1 MDQINITELLI
12 DRLSAKLF
20 ATYKKT
26 FGSLKPEYA
35 EIITWSVQLAL
46 ETISLSD
53 ALYHNMEH
61 TTFVTLVGQEILRG
75 KHIKEGNISPLDW
88 LHCTISL
95 LCHDI
100 GYIKG
105 ICKYDEPLKNIY
117 STGKKDET
125 FEVPSGSTDAGLTKY
140 HVDRGKAFV
149 KQRFENHPIID
160 YRIIQQNIELT
171 RFPVPNDDDHKDTK
185 GFPGVVRGADLL
197 GQMSDPRYLQ
207 KIPALFYEFKET
219 GHFEMWKTPED
230 LQKGYPTFFWKGVYP
245 YVQDCISYLKTT
257 TNGRQYLANLY
268 SNVFIVEHKL

>member
-1 MDQINITELLI
+1 
-12 DRLSAKLF
+12 
-20 ATYKKT
+20 
-26 FGSLKPEYA
+26 
-35 EIITWSVQLAL
+35 
-46 ETISLSD
+46 
-53 ALYHNMEH
+53 MEH

-105 ICKYDEPLKNIY
+105 IIKHDDPSKNLY
-117 STGKKDET
+117 STGIEDKTVEI
-125 FEVPSGSTDAGLTKY
+125 PSGSTDAGLTKY

-149 KQRFENHPIID
+149 KQRFENHPIIN
-160 YRIIQQNIELT
+160 YQIIQQNIELT
-171 RFPVPNDDDHKDTK
+171 RFPVPNDEDHKDTK
-185 GFPGVVRGADLL
+185 GFPGIVRGADLL

-207 KIPALFYEFKET
+207 KIPGKEIEIFKKFFFVLKIIFEALFYEFKET

-230 LQKGYPTFFWKGVYP
+230 LQKGYPGFFWKGVYP
-245 YVQDCISYLKTT
+245 YVQESIAYLKTT